1 MVYSPRLSS
10 ADLDAGETNGKRII
24 LFRIVA
30 VNIFDYLA
38 YIYVAD
44 TWNLISILP
53 QSSTYL
59 HRSSH
64 SVQSKVNSPT
74 TELFTFSD
82 KQIIYSIFRQTQLV
96 YIYIRMLQLGY

>member
-44 TWNLISILP
+44 T
-53 QSSTYL
+53 
-59 HRSSH
+59 
-64 SVQSKVNSPT
+64 
-74 TELFTFSD
+74 
-82 KQIIYSIFRQTQLV
+82 
-96 YIYIRMLQLGY
+96 